1 MIMNNLITKISLIVL
16 VILLGSSTYA
26 ETPWVLSK
34 KSGAIKVYL
43 RDTPGSAI
51 KSFKGEVSVPANLT
65 SLVALIDDTKVYSQ
79 FFYQCKSAKNIKE
92 VGNTQSYKYIVTAMP
107 WPVKDRDTIVHSVI
121 SQNKNTKQVEIK
133 MKAAPAHMPLK
144 KGKVRIKKMPGRWL
158 LTPEK
163 NGMTKVV
170 YEMTVDPA
178 GSLPKWLVN
187 TMSTDMPFNT
197 LKNLQVLIKKP
208 VYQSAGHVFI
218 VN

>member
-1 MIMNNLITKISLIVL
+1 MNNLIAKMTLFFLVLQLSSLAF
-16 VILLGSSTYA
+16 A
-26 ETPWVLSK
+26 ENPWTLSK
-34 KSGAIKVYL
+34 QAGAIKVFV

-51 KSFKGEVSVPANLT
+51 KSFKGELIVNAKLT
-65 SLVALIDDTKVYSQ
+65 ALVALIDDTKVYPK
-79 FFYQCKSAKNIKE
+79 FFYQCKSAKDIKE
-92 VGNTQSYKYIVTAMP
+92 VGNNQSYKYIVTGMP

-121 SQNKNTKQVEIK
+121 SQNKQTKQVEIK
-133 MKAAPAHMPLK
+133 MQAAPTLMPLK
-144 KGKVRIKKMPGRWL
+144 KGRVRIKKMAGRWL
-158 LTPEK
+158 LIPEK

-197 LKNLQVLIKKP
+197 LKNLSTLIKKP
-208 VYQSAGHVFI
+208 VYQTVKHAFI

>member
-1 MIMNNLITKISLIVL
+1 MNKITSMLSALILFFMVSNTAFAKNAW
-16 VILLGSSTYA
+16 T
-26 ETPWVLSK
+26 LSK
-34 KSGAIKVYL
+34 QAGAIKVFV

-51 KSFKGEVSVPANLT
+51 KSFKGELIVNAKLT
-65 SLVALIDDTKVYSQ
+65 ALVALIDDTKVYPK

-92 VGNTQSYKYIVTAMP
+92 VGNNQSYKYIVTGMP

-121 SQNKNTKQVEIK
+121 SQNKQTKQVEIK
-133 MKAAPAHMPLK
+133 MQAAPTLMPLK
-144 KGKVRIKKMPGRWL
+144 KGRVRIKKMAGRWL
-158 LTPEK
+158 LIPEK

-197 LKNLQVLIKKP
+197 LKNLSTLIKKP
-208 VYQSAGHVFI
+208 VYQTVKHAFI